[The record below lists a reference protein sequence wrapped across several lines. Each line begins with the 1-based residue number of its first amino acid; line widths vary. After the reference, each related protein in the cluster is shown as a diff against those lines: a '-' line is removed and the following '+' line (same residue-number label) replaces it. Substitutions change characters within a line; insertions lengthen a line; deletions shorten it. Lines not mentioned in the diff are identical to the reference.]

1 MAGLDSAAP
10 IDASAL
16 PAEVR
21 AASPKDQKL
30 YTSALAFERVLVNQ
44 LATSMASSA
53 GLGQSAGG
61 DGEDAADGGSSS
73 GGGPYAQM
81 LPGALADGVMS
92 GGGLGLAEN
101 LWRSLRTKAAA

>member
-1 MAGLDSAAP
+1 MAGLGSAAP

-44 LATSMASSA
+44 LATSIA
-53 GLGQSAGG
+53 GLGQSAGA
-61 DGEDAADGGSSS
+61 DGEDSGDGGSSS

>member
-1 MAGLDSAAP
+1 MAGLDPAAP

-30 YTSALAFERVLVNQ
+30 YASAREFERVLVNQ
-44 LATSMASSA
+44 LATSMAASA
-53 GLGQSAGG
+53 GLGQAAGG
-61 DGEDAADGGSSS
+61 DGEDSDGGSSS